1 HCGIIP
7 TGISRV
13 PESPFARW
21 FRLIRP
27 QDFVWVLLFLTLA
40 ATSEFRNSLAM
51 VPLAALRLL
60 QLLEPKVPALA
71 SRRGRIGCIV
81 LKLVLGYLVFGDTGA
96 IESHFWLVLLLPVVT
111 AAATFGLLGTLLVV
125 IVANGFYLSFLLY
138 VNWTQMTVEGQ
149 DLSELVARVAFV
161 AMAGIL
167 ANSLAEDLR
176 VQSEKHRRTA
186 EHLAEA
192 NRQVMLAHEAV
203 RRSDKLAALGQL
215 SAGLAHEL
223 RNPLGT
229 IKTSAEMLSRSVAAE
244 NDVAREMAGFIS
256 SDVDRTNA
264 LVTRFLDFAR
274 PLKLRRD
281 PADLAQVLDRAVEL
295 AERDVASHRVA

>member
-1 HCGIIP
+1 
-7 TGISRV
+7 
-13 PESPFARW
+13 
-21 FRLIRP
+21 
-27 QDFVWVLLFLTLA
+27 
-40 ATSEFRNSLAM
+40 M
-51 VPLAALRLL
+51 VPLTALGLL

-81 LKLVLGYLVFGDTGA
+81 LKLVLGYLVIGYTGA

-125 IVANGFYLSFLLY
+125 VVANGFYLSFLLY
-138 VNWTQMTVEGQ
+138 INWTQMTVEGQ

-186 EHLAEA
+186 EHLSEA

-215 SAGLAHEL
+215 TQLAHARL
-223 RNPLGT
+223 PWHHQGVGGNVDQRC
-229 IKTSAEMLSRSVAAE
+229 SRTKW
-244 NDVAREMAGFIS
+244 REVAGFIS
-256 SDVDRTNA
+256 MKWVVPILLCAISNSA
-264 LVTRFLDFAR
+264 
-274 PLKLRRD
+274 
-281 PADLAQVLDRAVEL
+281 PA
-295 AERDVASHRVA
+295 